1 VVRPERTDFFGWNGA
16 GHLSLTRGAMA
27 AGPGWPARLE
37 YGFDAAGVLV
47 TRLVPPPGGVVAP
60 GWHVESAEEG
70 AVVLFSPEGLRVPEH
85 GSFRLERPAP
95 RP

>member
-1 VVRPERTDFFGWNGA
+1 
-16 GHLSLTRGAMA
+16 
-27 AGPGWPARLE
+27 
-37 YGFDAAGVLV
+37 
-47 TRLVPPPGGVVAP
+47 
-60 GWHVESAEEG
+60 VESAEEG